1 MNRAEMI
8 DWLIEN
14 DLNGWNS
21 NEAGKSEYLASILHE
36 GFVGYRNYT
45 DDELR
50 AEILERDPEGMSHDL
65 LEN

>member
-1 MNRAEMI
+1 MNREEMI
-8 DWLIEN
+8 EWLVEN
-14 DLNGWNS
+14 DIDTDDMGWF
-21 NEAGKSEYLASILHE
+21 AMLLRV

-50 AEILERDPEGMSHDL
+50 QDILERDPEGMSHDL